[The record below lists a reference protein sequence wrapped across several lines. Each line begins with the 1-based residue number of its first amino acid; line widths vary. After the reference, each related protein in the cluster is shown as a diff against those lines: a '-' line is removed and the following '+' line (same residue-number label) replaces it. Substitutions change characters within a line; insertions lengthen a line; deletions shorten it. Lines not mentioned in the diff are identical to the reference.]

1 MAKGQKR
8 GNKEPKKQKQPDKVM
23 SFVSAAS
30 VGNAKTNTARATE
43 SAAKKVAPQA
53 HISFALAFSE
63 AFENGLINFV
73 EN

>member
-30 VGNAKTNTARATE
+30 VGNAKTTTARATE
-43 SAAKKVAPQA
+43 SAAKKVA
-53 HISFALAFSE
+53 S
-63 AFENGLINFV
+63 
-73 EN
+73 